1 MLTLWWKYYELQ
13 MIEETNGQFV
23 DHLDI
28 KDILD
33 VLTTIGAVTFN
44 QPPPTPSAQAAWEE
58 KGFGWIWKPE
68 NLRVFLR
75 SDKTSMTFDLQV
87 AALV

>member
-1 MLTLWWKYYELQ
+1 

-44 QPPPTPSAQAAWEE
+44 QPPPTPSAQAA
-58 KGFGWIWKPE
+58 
-68 NLRVFLR
+68 
-75 SDKTSMTFDLQV
+75 
-87 AALV
+87 